1 MLGFLQEHG
10 PYKLDDGATTFT
22 PNDYAWNKEANMF
35 YFESP
40 ADVGFSLCP
49 DKTECKWNDENTA
62 DDNLIAV
69 LNLL

>member
-1 MLGFLQEHG
+1 
-10 PYKLDDGATTFT
+10 
-22 PNDYAWNKEANMF
+22 MF

-49 DKTECKWNDENTA
+49 DKTECKWTDENTA
-62 DDNLIAV
+62 DDNLVAV